1 MKILLFGEYSGFFNQ
16 LKNGLIKN
24 NCKVTLAARQDGFKN
39 YDLDINL
46 DAKYLR
52 KNPLNYLRQLIYRLT
67 TYDCAGLE
75 IYYNFWKQ
83 KALFKDYDAVL
94 LINPFPLQTH
104 QKLEK
109 KILNY
114 IFKHNKNVILSACG
128 DDYQYINFLET
139 QHLPYTILDPLKE
152 NPSLKKFYLD
162 AVKYKTK
169 AHKSLHKFVI
179 KHCKGVIT
187 ADMDYDMAYKN
198 ESKYLGYI
206 PFPVSIEKLSYN
218 PMNSFD
224 KIVIFHGINKL
235 NYYKKGNHIFD
246 EALTI
251 IKNKYKDKVDILR
264 TENVSYSTYIE
275 SYNKT
280 HIVLDQ
286 VYSYSQGYN
295 ALESMA
301 KGKVVFSGAEKEWLE
316 HFNIEK
322 NTLLINTKP
331 DVDYL
336 VQKLSELVDEPEK
349 MTLITKKARAFVKE
363 QHNDNVIAKKYLSFL
378 KN

>member
-1 MKILLFGEYSGFFNQ
+1 
-16 LKNGLIKN
+16 
-24 NCKVTLAARQDGFKN
+24 
-39 YDLDINL
+39 
-46 DAKYLR
+46 
-52 KNPLNYLRQLIYRLT
+52 
-67 TYDCAGLE
+67 
-75 IYYNFWKQ
+75 
-83 KALFKDYDAVL
+83 
-94 LINPFPLQTH
+94 
-104 QKLEK
+104 
-109 KILNY
+109 
-114 IFKHNKNVILSACG
+114 
-128 DDYQYINFLET
+128 
-139 QHLPYTILDPLKE
+139 
-152 NPSLKKFYLD
+152 
-162 AVKYKTK
+162 
-169 AHKSLHKFVI
+169 
-179 KHCKGVIT
+179 
-187 ADMDYDMAYKN
+187 MAYKN
-198 ESKYLGYI
+198 ESKYLDYI

-275 SYNKT
+275 SYNKA

-336 VQKLSELVDEPEK
+336 VQKLSELIDAPEK